1 MTDRTS
7 IYIGQALR
15 RLLDDR
21 PEDKGLRG
29 AAKAA
34 KSQQFSRDVTQ
45 RGLSSFPNRT
55 PSPSVRRHAACISRT
70 KPLDNF

>member
-21 PEDKGLRG
+21 PNEQEHQR
-29 AAKAA
+29 
-34 KSQQFSRDVTQ
+34 QVT
-45 RGLSSFPNRT
+45 G
-55 PSPSVRRHAACISRT
+55 
-70 KPLDNF
+70 

>member
-45 RGLSSFPNRT
+45 AVRTSSKLRVLPTYRPGGGGGLPCS
-55 PSPSVRRHAACISRT
+55 
-70 KPLDNF
+70 

>member
-21 PEDKGLRG
+21 PEDKGLWTR
-29 AAKAA
+29 
-34 KSQQFSRDVTQ
+34 S
-45 RGLSSFPNRT
+45 GLM
-55 PSPSVRRHAACISRT
+55 
-70 KPLDNF
+70 LQ